1 MAGKKAERDRL
12 RREAAVARVAA
23 EDKFAEWW
31 PIFQMIRVGDASGVA
46 PFLSAESVRYI
57 PPVEIWTVD
66 DNPLDLFCVACSYV
80 KEAGGDAIALKIA
93 QILID
98 ESKKDAA
105 FDLNARRYGSSQ
117 FSLLHFAVLS
127 KQPSVIE
134 AVLPYIDPLAKSG
147 RGETASTFA
156 RDGGYP
162 ELAKLI
168 ENHLTQLELAELDAS
183 TPVATAGAATV
194 EEARRRRINPFA
206 K

>member
-12 RREAAVARVAA
+12 RREVAVARGAA
-23 EDKFAEWW
+23 LSEFHEWKSVCEKV
-31 PIFQMIRVGDASGVA
+31 IAGDAEGVA
-46 PFLSAESVRYI
+46 PLLSAARVRYI
-57 PPVEIWTVD
+57 PPRELWTVD
-66 DNPLDLFCVACSYV
+66 GEPVDLFSFACCHV
-80 KEAGGDAIALKIA
+80 KEAGGDFIALRIA

-98 ESKKDAA
+98 EAKVDATL
-105 FDLNARRYGSSQ
+105 DLKARRCGVGQ
-117 FSLLHFAVLS
+117 FSLLHFAVMS

-134 AVLPYIDPLAKSG
+134 AVLPYVDPLAKSIY
-147 RGETASTFA
+147 GETAGTFA

-168 ENHLTQLELAELDAS
+168 ENHLTQLERGELEAS
-183 TPVATAGAATV
+183 VPAAAPAAGTV